1 MPRPLREDFE
11 PRLRNFRRRARL
23 TQEQLAELVGVTPE
37 MVRKHEKGDSLPIPL
52 YRARYARLFKVAE
65 SELWVFASRSPTGA
79 TRSLAV
85 AMAPAA
91 PLRAEDLDSAR
102 AEIPRIVA
110 MDNRFGGA
118 DMVKVAGRLFRSLQV
133 RRPASTAMASD
144 FYAVL
149 AEVAE
154 VVGWMAYDAELHPLA
169 RQMNHESLHYAR
181 MAGDRSIELL
191 TTQNMSMHA
200 GALGRPDEAL
210 ALVQPV
216 LDDGRLTAR
225 VRALFM
231 VRAARARA
239 QLGDESA
246 LGLFDQIRSLFLDGL
261 AAGDAAH
268 FWWVDE
274 RELDWH
280 EAMAASDLGRGTLG
294 VDFFERSVEAIP
306 DGEVRSH
313 YVHRAYLLQAQVAQG
328 AWAGSEHTAAS
339 LLPLALEVASTR
351 ADRLL
356 EGVVSSV
363 SRASLPGSVADSI
376 GELTA
381 LVGSKRSEGGSWG
394 E

>member
-1 MPRPLREDFE
+1 M
-11 PRLRNFRRRARL
+11 
-23 TQEQLAELVGVTPE
+23 TQEQLAHLVGVTPE
-37 MVRKHEKGDSLPIPL
+37 MIRKHEKGVSLPIAL
-52 YRARYARLFKVAE
+52 YRERYSSLFKVAE
-65 SELWVFASRSPTGA
+65 SELWIFASRSPVGGVKA
-79 TRSLAV
+79 R
-85 AMAPAA
+85 PALIGPTA

-118 DMVKVAGRLFRSLQV
+118 DMVNVAGRLFRSLQGQ
-133 RRPASTAMASD
+133 RPASTAMAND
-144 FYAVL
+144 LYAVL

-181 MAGDRSIELL
+181 MSGDRSIELL

-216 LDDGRLTAR
+216 LDGSRLSAR

-246 LGLFDQIRSLFLDGL
+246 LGMFDQVRSLFLDGL
-261 AAGDAAH
+261 TASDAPF

-280 EAMAASDLGRGTLG
+280 EAMAASDLGRGNRG
-294 VDFFERSVEAIP
+294 VDFFERSVDAIP

-313 YVHRAYLLQAQVAQG
+313 YVHRAYLLQAQVDQR
-328 AWAGSEHTAAS
+328 AWAGAEETASS
-339 LLPLALEVASTR
+339 LLPLTLQVASTR

-356 EGVVSSV
+356 ERILRGGPGTGV
-363 SRASLPGSVADSI
+363 PGSVADSI

-381 LVGSKRSEGGSWG
+381 LVGSKRTEEGSWG